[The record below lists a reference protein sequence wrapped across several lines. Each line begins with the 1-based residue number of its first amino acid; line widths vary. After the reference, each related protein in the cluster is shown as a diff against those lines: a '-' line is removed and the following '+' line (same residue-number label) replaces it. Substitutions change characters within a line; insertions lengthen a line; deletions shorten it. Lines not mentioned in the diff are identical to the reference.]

1 MLQVIQLTLSC
12 SRCHGNMSA
21 PTPRPTYT
29 HTFVSL
35 CMCVRSSR
43 HAAMNSARFVP
54 VCVCVC
60 FMWPVRI
67 RACVCMCAV
76 PKTLSSSSSL
86 PSTVRRCS
94 RARPTGAKGGEPAG
108 TSVDSLKYH
117 RQQRSEY
124 QFINCSIWTS
134 TSAPAAL
141 PNRKFTMKFLLVCC
155 LLIGAAVAAEEPSA
169 FAECFEKDSIACVQT
184 TVRTLIYTHT
194 HTKVQ

>member
-1 MLQVIQLTLSC
+1 M
-12 SRCHGNMSA
+12 
-21 PTPRPTYT
+21 PRKHERADTATNLHT

-35 CMCVRSSR
+35 CMCALISTCGHEFRALR
-43 HAAMNSARFVP
+43 TG
-54 VCVCVC
+54 VCVC

-117 RQQRSEY
+117 RQRRSEY

-194 HTKVQ
+194 HTQKCNS